1 MKEQYALQVQ
11 RHTSNYEKN
20 GIFGV
25 AAAGKVDSA
34 DLQDSAVELR
44 GALVRPPSLSLGHL
58 TLVASLTRS
67 FSCFPFWSFIK
78 FKKYCKKS
86 ASSCLQSLRCV
97 SFLGGDVHPIPTCSW
112 LIRLE
117 TRCFSLFGTT
127 LAIKTCG
134 LQSLTLQPCGP
145 RTG

>member
-78 FKKYCKKS
+78 FKKYCKKVCFILFAES
-86 ASSCLQSLRCV
+86 ALCIFSGRGRSS
-97 SFLGGDVHPIPTCSW
+97 HPD
-112 LIRLE
+112 LL
-117 TRCFSLFGTT
+117 
-127 LAIKTCG
+127 LAH
-134 LQSLTLQPCGP
+134 QA
-145 RTG
+145 